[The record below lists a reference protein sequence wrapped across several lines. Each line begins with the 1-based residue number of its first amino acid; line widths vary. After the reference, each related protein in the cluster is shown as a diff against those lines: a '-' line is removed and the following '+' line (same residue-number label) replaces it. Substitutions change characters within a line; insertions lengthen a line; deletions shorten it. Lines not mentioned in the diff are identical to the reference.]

1 MCLGAL
7 VSTPLMNTS
16 WCYLTLGWL
25 NQYYPSF
32 FIEHRTFM
40 EEQMVLYGREES
52 VRLER
57 IRLCTSCN
65 AHAHTHTRTHAHT
78 HTHTHT
84 HNPCSIEPVRL
95 ILSVKRLGLE
105 RLPRLWWWMCAWLQN
120 EPTDFMNALMLL
132 SMLQICIFQS
142 VFGCF
147 NLTSKYQYIWKKFL
161 LFKNKHQII

>member
-1 MCLGAL
+1 MCLCAL
-7 VSTPLMNTS
+7 DSAPLMNTS

-40 EEQMVLYGREES
+40 EEQMVLYSREES
-52 VRLER
+52 VRLGR

-65 AHAHTHTRTHAHT
+65 AHT

-84 HNPCSIEPVRL
+84 HHPCSIEPVRL

-105 RLPRLWWWMCAWLQN
+105 RLPRLWRWMCAWLQN
-120 EPTDFMNALMLL
+120 EPTDFMNALMNAVKHVALG
-132 SMLQICIFQS
+132 MFQDRFKPASSKS

-161 LFKNKHQII
+161 LLPSF